1 MKPPSVVRNSSIQ
14 QNSYMPAI
22 EVNGVSLHYQEYGS
36 GPETILF
43 VHGLL
48 MNHQMFDAQ
57 VEALRSQYRCVA
69 FDLRGQ
75 GNSEVT
81 GSGYDMDNLT
91 EDTVELIKALDC
103 GPCHFVGL
111 SMGGFIGMRLA
122 IHHPHLLRSLS
133 LLATSADPE
142 PKENVRAYKMMAFMG
157 RVLGFGPFAKK
168 LSAILFGADFLSN
181 ETQKNTREH
190 WQDQIRGNSRAGSSR
205 AAMGVIER
213 EGVYQ
218 HLVQIN
224 TATLIVVGDQDVATV
239 PAKSKRMQD
248 AIANSELVIIP
259 GAGHSS
265 SIEKPAEVTHVLA
278 TFIQAQS

>member
-1 MKPPSVVRNSSIQ
+1 
-14 QNSYMPAI
+14 MPAI
-22 EVNGVSLHYQEYGS
+22 QVNGVSLHYEEHGN

-48 MNHQMFDAQ
+48 MNHRMFDAQ
-57 VEALRSQYRCVA
+57 VDAFKSRYRCVA

-81 GSGYDMDNLT
+81 RSGYDMDNLSV
-91 EDTVELIKALDC
+91 DTIELIKELNC

-142 PKENVRAYKMMAFMG
+142 PNENIRAYKMMAFIG
-157 RVLGFGPFAKK
+157 RLLGFGPLAKK
-168 LSAILFGADFLSN
+168 LSAIMFGADFLNN

-190 WQDQIRGNSRAGSSR
+190 WQEQIRGNSRVGISR

-218 HLVQIN
+218 QLGQIN
-224 TATLIVVGDQDVATV
+224 TPTLIVTGDQDVATV

-248 AIANSELVIIP
+248 AIANSELVTIA

-265 SIEKPAEVTHVLA
+265 SIEKPAEVTHALTA
-278 TFIQAQS
+278 FIQAQS